1 MDNYLKAKGF
11 KIMDTIDNCQ
21 AYFYTFKNGKSIR
34 ITDKGGTG
42 LPDDNEEMY
51 VGLYA
56 VDGSFITDLQCAT
69 IKQLDD
75 IIKCEGVLLH
85 DNSELEN
92 ALKNALH
99 HLSIAEEL
107 SSNNAEL
114 NKNILKTREQVY
126 LILEEAK
133 QQKDSSKN
141 R

>member
-1 MDNYLKAKGF
+1 MDNYLKSKGF
-11 KIMDTIDNCQ
+11 KIMDTVGNCQ

-34 ITDKGGTG
+34 LTDKGGTG
-42 LPDDNEEMY
+42 LPNDNEEMY

-92 ALKNALH
+92 ALENALH
-99 HLSIAEEL
+99 HLSVAKDL
-107 SSNNAEL
+107 PNNNALSL
-114 NKNILKTREQVY
+114 NEDILKAHKQVR
-126 LILEEAK
+126 LILDK
-133 QQKDSSKN
+133 LNNKKGS

>member
-1 MDNYLKAKGF
+1 MDNYLKSKGF
-11 KIMDTIDNCQ
+11 KIVDTIGNCQ

-34 ITDKGGTG
+34 ITDKDGTG
-42 LPDDNEEMY
+42 LPGDNEEMY

-75 IIKCEGVLLH
+75 IIKCEGILLH

-92 ALKNALH
+92 ALKSALH

-107 SSNNAEL
+107 SNNTAEL
-114 NKNILKTREQVY
+114 SKDILKAHEQVH
-126 LILEEAK
+126 LILESLDNK
-133 QQKDSSKN
+133 KGSS
-141 R
+141 

>member
-1 MDNYLKAKGF
+1 MDNYLRSKGF
-11 KIMDTIDNCQ
+11 KIMDTVGNCQ

-34 ITDKGGTG
+34 LTDKGGTG
-42 LPDDNEEMY
+42 LPNDNEEMY

-92 ALKNALH
+92 ALENALH
-99 HLSIAEEL
+99 HLSVAEDL
-107 SSNNAEL
+107 SSNNAGL
-114 NKNILKTREQVY
+114 NEDILKTHEQVH
-126 LILEEAK
+126 LILDK
-133 QQKDSSKN
+133 LNNKKGSS
-141 R
+141 

>member
-1 MDNYLKAKGF
+1 MDNYLKSKGF

-34 ITDKGGTG
+34 ITDKGGMG

-69 IKQLDD
+69 MKQLDD
-75 IIKCEGVLLH
+75 IIKCEGILLH

-99 HLSIAEEL
+99 HLSVAEEL
-107 SSNNAEL
+107 SNNNEEL
-114 NKNILKTREQVY
+114 NKDILKVHEQVH

>member
-1 MDNYLKAKGF
+1 MNNYLKSKGF
-11 KIMDTIDNCQ
+11 KIMDTIDSCQ

-34 ITDKGGTG
+34 ITDKEGTG
-42 LPDDNEEMY
+42 LPADNEEMY

-75 IIKCEGVLLH
+75 IIKCQGVLLH

-99 HLSIAEEL
+99 HLSVAEEL
-107 SSNNAEL
+107 SNDNAEL
-114 NKNILKTREQVY
+114 NKDILKARDQV
-126 LILEEAK
+126 LHIFEKLNNK
-133 QQKDSSKN
+133 KGSSSN
-141 R
+141 C